1 MFIGHL
7 GLGLG
12 AKRLAPGASLG
23 TLFLSVHS
31 DSELK

>member
-7 GLGLG
+7 GLGVG
-12 AKRLAPGASLG
+12 VKRLAPGASLG